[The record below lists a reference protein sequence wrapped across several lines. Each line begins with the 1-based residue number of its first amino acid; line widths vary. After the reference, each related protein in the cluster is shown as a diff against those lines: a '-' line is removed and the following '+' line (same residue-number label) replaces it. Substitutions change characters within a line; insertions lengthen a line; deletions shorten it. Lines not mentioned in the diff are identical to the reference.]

1 MGIFSKLPIFGD
13 EAVAKGT
20 RKAMMNSYNKIKNSN
35 PGFSES
41 DYLKTALSRRFR
53 NWSDIELEAFIM
65 DCENID
71 DLIEKII
78 FQEKQRII

>member
-20 RKAMMNSYNKIKNSN
+20 RKVMINSYNKVKNSN
-35 PGFSES
+35 PGHSES

-53 NWSDIELEAFIM
+53 NWTDIELEAFIM

-71 DLIEKII
+71 ELIEKII
-78 FQEKQRII
+78 YQEKHRII

>member
-20 RKAMMNSYNKIKNSN
+20 RKAMMGSYNKIKKGN

-41 DYLKTALSRRFR
+41 D
-53 NWSDIELEAFIM
+53 
-65 DCENID
+65 
-71 DLIEKII
+71 
-78 FQEKQRII
+78 

>member
-20 RKAMMNSYNKIKNSN
+20 RKAMMGSYNKVKNGN
-35 PGFSES
+35 PGLPES
-41 DYLKTALSRRFR
+41 DYLITALSRRYR
-53 NWSDIELEAFIM
+53 NWPDYELEAFVV
-65 DCENID
+65 DCNTID

-78 FQEKQRII
+78 FQEKNRLI

>member
-20 RKAMMNSYNKIKNSN
+20 RKAMLSSYNKVKNSN
-35 PGFSES
+35 PGHSES

-53 NWSDIELEAFIM
+53 NWSDIELDAFIV

-71 DLIEKII
+71 
-78 FQEKQRII
+78 

>member
-20 RKAMMNSYNKIKNSN
+20 RKAMIGSYNKIKNSN
-35 PGFSES
+35 PGLSES

-53 NWSDIELEAFIM
+53 KWSDFELEAFIM
-65 DCENID
+65 GCSSIE

-78 FQEKQRII
+78 FQEKNRMI